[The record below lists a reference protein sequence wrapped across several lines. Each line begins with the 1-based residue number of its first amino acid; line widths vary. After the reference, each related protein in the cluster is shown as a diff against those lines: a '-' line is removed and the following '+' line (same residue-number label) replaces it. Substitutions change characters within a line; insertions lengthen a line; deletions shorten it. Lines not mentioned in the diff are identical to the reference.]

1 MFNFVTVL
9 YVAVDS
15 EEITLDYIVNLQLR
29 AGKALSG
36 PPLGPILGQCGIP
49 AAPFCTLFN
58 ERTSLFFK
66 PGLTVA
72 VDIYIFSNGEYD
84 FDLKFPNITYQI
96 KRLLKTSLLSKK
108 PGRFFIDR
116 FRFAEEINVVPYY
129 KVQRT
134 IEFKCISLYALFEI
148 FLYNVVHRDT
158 INSALSF
165 SFCKQVKGTLQSAG
179 L

>member
-72 VDIYIFSNGEYD
+72 VDIYIW
-84 FDLKFPNITYQI
+84 KF
-96 KRLLKTSLLSKK
+96 
-108 PGRFFIDR
+108 
-116 FRFAEEINVVPYY
+116 
-129 KVQRT
+129 
-134 IEFKCISLYALFEI
+134 
-148 FLYNVVHRDT
+148 
-158 INSALSF
+158 
-165 SFCKQVKGTLQSAG
+165 QVKIILAIRKNIYINCYS
-179 L
+179 